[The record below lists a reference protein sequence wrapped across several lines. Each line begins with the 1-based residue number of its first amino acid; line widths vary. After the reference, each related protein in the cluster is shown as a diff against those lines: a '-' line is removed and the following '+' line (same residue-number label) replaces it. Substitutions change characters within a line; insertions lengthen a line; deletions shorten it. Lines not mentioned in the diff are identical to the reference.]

1 MQKSKQDVN
10 LENESV
16 QRALK
21 KFLLDKAKLEQ
32 IGRHFSKNNIFSI
45 LKMDNTE
52 IRHSNFL
59 AWILDPSQ
67 NPKLANAFLHKIF
80 AYVAE
85 NSAED
90 VDTESVEF
98 LRLLNADLRSARI
111 SVFREK
117 EHTDILLVSEKQPQ
131 FLLCIEN
138 KVNSKQRKG
147 QLPEYRKKI
156 LKEWKNI
163 PKERCYCLFLTKNDE
178 IPEDNKWIPIHYD
191 DLACML
197 DEIVDSIQL
206 DGDVKNIVKQYVE
219 TLRKNDMAN
228 DEELQKIATEI
239 YKEHKEALEYIMKFA
254 DNDESRIFRN
264 VVLKWAEENKKVF
277 TRDKKTGASILFT
290 TKDLDALLSS
300 GMHNDDTSKWW
311 AYFAIDRR
319 NLNKI
324 TLVLHRKEGFK
335 EDVLTKLD
343 KVHKKIA
350 NKNEN
355 WEWCS
360 KLSVQWSSK
369 DSLLN
374 NEMLRQ
380 DYLDKSVL
388 DSFFDKISK
397 SLDSLT
403 KELKEKLK

>member
-1 MQKSKQDVN
+1 MQKSKQNVN

-16 QRALK
+16 QKALK

-32 IGRHFSKNNIFSI
+32 IDRHFSKNNIFSI
-45 LKMDNTE
+45 LKMDDAE

-117 EHTDILLVSEKQPQ
+117 EHTDILLVSEKQPP

-147 QLPEYRKKI
+147 QLPEYRNKI
-156 LKEWKNI
+156 LKEWKKI
-163 PKERCYCLFLTKNDE
+163 PKERCYFLFLTKNDE
-178 IPEDNKWIPIHYD
+178 TPEDDNWIPVHYD
-191 DLACML
+191 DVAYML
-197 DEIVDSIQL
+197 DEIVDCTQL
-206 DGDVKNIVKQYVE
+206 DSGVKNIVKQYVE

-264 VVLKWAEENKKVF
+264 VVLKWAEENKKKF
-277 TRDKKTGASILFT
+277 TRKKQPGASILFT
-290 TKDLDALLSS
+290 TRDLDALLSF

-324 TLVLHRKEGFK
+324 TLVLHRKADFEEG
-335 EDVLTKLD
+335 VLDKLD
-343 KVHKKIA
+343 KVRAKITE
-350 NKNEN
+350 KNDD

-360 KLSVQWSSK
+360 KLSEQWCSK
-369 DSLLN
+369 DSLLSD
-374 NEMLRQ
+374 EKLQQ
-380 DYLDKSVL
+380 DHLDESVL
-388 DSFFDKISK
+388 NSFFDKISK
-397 SLDSLT
+397 SLNSLT
-403 KELKEKLK
+403 KKLKEKLK